1 MDNNLQIFNNNELG
15 IKVRAIKNDDGS
27 ISINAEDAAIGYGWT
42 QEQNKNGKKYISV
55 RWETLNDYCKEFG
68 FPNKV
73 GKDDYIPEALFYR
86 LGMKASNAKADR
98 FQNWIAMDVLPS
110 IRKTGSYRIPKPKA
124 ESRQT
129 LSATNTAVKIIT
141 KTLESAGVS
150 PQYIAVA
157 VKNAYKPVEIDVPL
171 NGITMESKFYDAT
184 TIAEMLGIL
193 SNSNKPHAQAVTAII
208 SELNIDDAEKQLV
221 PFERNGHAG
230 TTCQYSDSVIDKV
243 KNWID
248 MRNYPTVINVNGRK
262 YNVSYN
268 QNNINYKE

>member
-15 IKVRAIKNDDGS
+15 IKVRTILNDDGS
-27 ISINAEDAAIGYGWT
+27 ISINAEDAAIGYGWI
-42 QEQNKNGKKYISV
+42 QEQNKNGKKYTSL

-110 IRKTGSYRIPKPKA
+110 IRKTGSYKIPKPKA
-124 ESRQT
+124 EPKQT

-157 VKNAYKPVEIDVPL
+157 VKNAYKPVGIDVPL

-184 TIAEMLGIL
+184 TIAEKIGIM

-208 SELNIDDAEKQLV
+208 SDINIDDDEKQLV
-221 PFERNGHAG
+221 PFEKNGHSG
-230 TTCQYSDSVIDKV
+230 TTYQYAESVIDKV
-243 KNWID
+243 NEWIKE
-248 MRNYPTVINVNGRK
+248 RNYPIIINTKGKK
-262 YNVSYN
+262 YNVSYADK
-268 QNNINYKE
+268 QFKVS